1 MKSRVRNT
9 LLPRLP
15 YLGLAGFVLLL
26 DQISKSFIQKS
37 FDLGQSV
44 SVVEGFFELIYVR
57 NTGVAFGVFSSVAS
71 PAKSALLS
79 TFAAVAVV
87 VVVVYSVRSS
97 AGHHFLQAALALIL
111 GGALGNLYDRIAHGY
126 VIDFLNFHFGS
137 YDWPTF
143 NVADTA
149 ITLGVRF
156 LAAEIIRDE
165 IRDRV

>member
-1 MKSRVRNT
+1 M
-9 LLPRLP
+9 LQPRLP
-15 YLGLAGFVLLL
+15 YLGLAGLVLLF
-26 DQISKSFIQKS
+26 DQVSKSFIHKS

-44 SVVEGFFELIYVR
+44 SVVEGLFELTYVR

-87 VVVVYSVRSS
+87 VVIVYSVRNP

-111 GGALGNLYDRIAHGY
+111 GGALGNLYDRVAYGY
-126 VIDFLNFHFGS
+126 VIDFLNLHIGS

-149 ITLGVRF
+149 ITLGVMF

-165 IRDRV
+165 IQDRA